1 MRANSSEGNTDFRA
15 LFAKFDPLALI
26 SPTEFATLLGIT
38 TNAFYQRDGR
48 GEFPRA
54 VIRKNRCVRWRAV
67 DVREWLQTLVP
78 QEPARRDVPAA
89 DFNAPRRGR
98 PRKSIDVIA

>member
-1 MRANSSEGNTDFRA
+1 MHANSNEGNNDFRA

-54 VIRKNRCVRWRAV
+54 VIRKNRCVRWRAA

-78 QEPARRDVPAA
+78 QEPARLDVLAEGS
-89 DFNAPRRGR
+89 NTPRRGR
-98 PRKSIDVIA
+98 PRKSIDANA